1 MYLYGAAGGGG
12 QDHLS
17 ENVRVSAEI
26 DLRNPQSFISPPGG
40 ETTKFNHSSRNVD
53 QTAALKGT
61 GAPGGLCGY
70 KKPLHRIMYRGFA
83 DLLGR

>member
-1 MYLYGAAGGGG
+1 MCTFTVLLEEAVKIISVRMFECLQRQIFAIPSHLY
-12 QDHLS
+12 HL
-17 ENVRVSAEI
+17 
-26 DLRNPQSFISPPGG
+26 QGK
-40 ETTKFNHSSRNVD
+40 TTKFNHSSRNVD